1 MGYNSMKM
9 LSLASGIIILLFGL
23 MMKTYSPSTTVLQ
36 YVSDSENISYYVR
49 LALDRGTVGLF
60 FFPIALLLSSLIL
73 DIHRNVTYYKN
84 HKNMEKMQLERGK
97 MKADAANTADH
108 IREWRLKE
116 EKKMEDEITILTAEH
131 DKDVLRITTLYNTKH
146 EELEGNLKQ
155 EMVRRVE
162 IEELIHKLSMQT
174 PEDSSESKRITK
186 QLKDLNQQRKEI
198 VNRIDHINDELTE
211 LTVQFRNNKM
221 HIHEKIEKL
230 KREKRAKLK
239 QRLDKRL
246 REQDRRLKRKYRKT
260 YDKNM
265 PVKMQCRVLVTKNK
279 FDQAYAQHG
288 SHMATERLLTN
299 RLKNAKSEVF
309 DEHKKIMDKL
319 QDNHVQSK
327 QKMIDD
333 HEEMIGNYQDRL
345 EDLRVDKN
353 INEDQI
359 RNLEEACNKQKN
371 ALLQELGKE
380 KFDEH
385 MKLLERIK
393 RRKLELQKET
403 AQLNETAKAES
414 WNAERLNEEINALH
428 SQHKAET
435 KLALDAA
442 NSRHS
447 EAHNRLMQRLMK
459 VKATEAKSIGALEAV
474 GQGSPEQIDAI
485 HGKAADE
492 IKDILEGSGFDGE
505 VVTDAILKS
514 MYDLNVQE
522 NDALRHMKEDKSLDS
537 NELTQRVQAIRDR
550 TEIEAATISA
560 QISKN
565 HEKHNEKLLKRLA
578 ARKQKEAVEITGAIN
593 LAQITGKSKE
603 EVQAE
608 IALIK
613 ERAEKDISGL
623 MKNIGM
629 RSDKKHQKLMER
641 LANRK
646 AKEIHNIEE
655 IRQAAQI
662 NGDSVESVNS
672 KIEAVKLAVEK
683 DTSILVQAL
692 ADRGNKQ
699 KEKQSNKIARAINKL
714 AEISI
719 LEDKAKSKMEELE
732 GHENAMESRIQ
743 DMENQHKNEMEGLN
757 RKLKEEKNAQQDS
770 LQKRLRERRQNARKA
785 GVSKAERRQIEQETK
800 TIEDLAKTRRLREE
814 AEEDLKQISAEFD
827 HHQEELAKHMAI
839 EKEQQKA
846 NIEARL
852 RRRRSRNAAAGKK
865 KGADNDKSARH
876 LNALLETR
884 KRMEQDILRRAYE
897 RMSKG
902 GLTSEQQLRALLQD
916 VQRVVGQSV
925 TKQLISGKIAPPQ
938 LQKPSKEALEEAKKV
953 TNS

>member
-1 MGYNSMKM
+1 MG
-9 LSLASGIIILLFGL
+9 
-23 MMKTYSPSTTVLQ
+23 
-36 YVSDSENISYYVR
+36 
-49 LALDRGTVGLF
+49 
-60 FFPIALLLSSLIL
+60 
-73 DIHRNVTYYKN
+73 
-84 HKNMEKMQLERGK
+84 
-97 MKADAANTADH
+97 
-108 IREWRLKE
+108 
-116 EKKMEDEITILTAEH
+116 
-131 DKDVLRITTLYNTKH
+131 
-146 EELEGNLKQ
+146 
-155 EMVRRVE
+155 
-162 IEELIHKLSMQT
+162 
-174 PEDSSESKRITK
+174 
-186 QLKDLNQQRKEI
+186 
-198 VNRIDHINDELTE
+198 
-211 LTVQFRNNKM
+211 
-221 HIHEKIEKL
+221 
-230 KREKRAKLK
+230 
-239 QRLDKRL
+239 
-246 REQDRRLKRKYRKT
+246 
-260 YDKNM
+260 
-265 PVKMQCRVLVTKNK
+265 
-279 FDQAYAQHG
+279 
-288 SHMATERLLTN
+288 
-299 RLKNAKSEVF
+299 
-309 DEHKKIMDKL
+309 IMDKL

-359 RNLEEACNKQKN
+359 RNLEEACDKQKN

-385 MKLLERIK
+385 MNLLERIK
-393 RRKLELQKET
+393 RRKLELQKKE

-459 VKATEAKSIGALEAV
+459 VKATEAKSIGALETV
-474 GQGSPEQIDAI
+474 GQGSPEQIAAI

-492 IKDILEGSGFDGE
+492 IKEILEGSGFDGE

-514 MYDLNVQE
+514 MYDLNGQE

-537 NELTQRVQAIRDR
+537 NELAQRVQAIRDR

-593 LAQITGKSKE
+593 MGQITGKSKE

-629 RSDKKHQKLMER
+629 RADKKHQKLMER
-641 LANRK
+641 IANRK

-672 KIEAVKLAVEK
+672 KIEAVKLAAEK

-719 LEDKAKSKMEELE
+719 LEDKAK
-732 GHENAMESRIQ
+732 
-743 DMENQHKNEMEGLN
+743 NEMEGLN
-757 RKLKEEKNAQQDS
+757 LKLKEEKNAQQDS

-839 EKEQQKA
+839 KKVQQKA

>member
-1 MGYNSMKM
+1 MG
-9 LSLASGIIILLFGL
+9 
-23 MMKTYSPSTTVLQ
+23 
-36 YVSDSENISYYVR
+36 
-49 LALDRGTVGLF
+49 
-60 FFPIALLLSSLIL
+60 
-73 DIHRNVTYYKN
+73 
-84 HKNMEKMQLERGK
+84 
-97 MKADAANTADH
+97 
-108 IREWRLKE
+108 
-116 EKKMEDEITILTAEH
+116 
-131 DKDVLRITTLYNTKH
+131 
-146 EELEGNLKQ
+146 
-155 EMVRRVE
+155 
-162 IEELIHKLSMQT
+162 
-174 PEDSSESKRITK
+174 
-186 QLKDLNQQRKEI
+186 
-198 VNRIDHINDELTE
+198 
-211 LTVQFRNNKM
+211 
-221 HIHEKIEKL
+221 
-230 KREKRAKLK
+230 
-239 QRLDKRL
+239 
-246 REQDRRLKRKYRKT
+246 
-260 YDKNM
+260 
-265 PVKMQCRVLVTKNK
+265 VLVTKNK

-299 RLKNAKSEVF
+299 RLKNAKSGVF
-309 DEHKKIMDKL
+309 EEHKKVMDKL

-327 QKMIDD
+327 QSIIND
-333 HEEMIGNYQDRL
+333 HEEAVKNYQDRL

-359 RNLEEACNKQKN
+359 RNLEEACDKQKN

-393 RRKLELQKET
+393 RRKLELQKKDSP
-403 AQLNETAKAES
+403 AHETAKAES

-435 KLALDAA
+435 KLELDAA

-459 VKATEAKSIGALEAV
+459 VKATEAKSIGALETV
-474 GQGSPEQIDAI
+474 GQGSPEQIAAI

-492 IKDILEGSGFDGE
+492 IKEILEGSGFDGE
-505 VVTDAILKS
+505 VVTDSILKS
-514 MYDLNVQE
+514 MYDLNIQE

-537 NELTQRVQAIRDR
+537 NELAQRVQAIRDR

-565 HEKHNEKLLKRLA
+565 HAKRNQKLMQRLA

-593 LAQITGKSKE
+593 LAQITGKTKE

-608 IALIK
+608 IARIK
-613 ERAEKDISGL
+613 DRSEKDIDGL
-623 MKNIGM
+623 MKHLGM
-629 RSDKKHQKLMER
+629 RKDKKHQKLMER

-672 KIEAVKLAVEK
+672 KIEAVKLAAEK
-683 DTSILVQAL
+683 DTSILIQAL

-699 KEKQSNKIARAINKL
+699 KEKQSNKIARAMNKL

-785 GVSKAERRQIEQETK
+785 GVSKAERRQIEEETK

-925 TKQLISGKIAPPQ
+925 AKQLISGKIAPPQ

>member
-1 MGYNSMKM
+1 MGEDAK
-9 LSLASGIIILLFGL
+9 
-23 MMKTYSPSTTVLQ
+23 
-36 YVSDSENISYYVR
+36 EN
-49 LALDRGTVGLF
+49 
-60 FFPIALLLSSLIL
+60 
-73 DIHRNVTYYKN
+73 
-84 HKNMEKMQLERGK
+84 
-97 MKADAANTADH
+97 
-108 IREWRLKE
+108 
-116 EKKMEDEITILTAEH
+116 
-131 DKDVLRITTLYNTKH
+131 
-146 EELEGNLKQ
+146 
-155 EMVRRVE
+155 
-162 IEELIHKLSMQT
+162 
-174 PEDSSESKRITK
+174 KRITK
-186 QLKDLNQQRKEI
+186 QLKDLNKKRKDI
-198 VNRIDHINDELTE
+198 VGRVDHLNDELTE
-211 LTVQFRNNKM
+211 LTLEYRNNKM
-221 HIHEKIEKL
+221 KVHEKLEKT

-239 QRLDKRL
+239 QRLEKRL
-246 REQDRRLKRKYRKT
+246 RDQDKRMERKYKKT

-279 FDQAYAQHG
+279 FDEAYAKHG
-288 SHMATERLLTN
+288 SHLATERLLTK
-299 RLKNAKSEVF
+299 RLKNAKSELF
-309 DEHKKIMDKL
+309 EQHKNVMNGL
-319 QDNHVQSK
+319 QDGYLKTK
-327 QKMIDD
+327 QDMIDG
-333 HEEMIGNYQDRL
+333 HEKSIEEIENKL

-380 KFDEH
+380 KFDAH

-393 RRKLELQKET
+393 RLKKQLQQHEDELNKKAQAENWSNDKLNNEIKALRDAYQNEVKGV
-403 AQLNETAKAES
+403 LNAANT
-414 WNAERLNEEINALH
+414 RH
-428 SQHKAET
+428 
-435 KLALDAA
+435 DAA
-442 NSRHS
+442 HD
-447 EAHNRLMQRLMK
+447 RLMKRLMK
-459 VKATEAKSIGALEAV
+459 VKGEEAKNISALEAAD
-474 GQGSPEQIDAI
+474 QASPEQIAAM
-485 HGKAADE
+485 HAKADDE
-492 IKDILEGSGFDGE
+492 VKDILKKSGLDSD
-505 VVTDAILKS
+505 VVTAGVLHS
-514 MYDLNVQE
+514 MYDLKLQE
-522 NDALRHMKEDKSLDS
+522 NDALRHM
-537 NELTQRVQAIRDR
+537 NEGSSMSEGELARRVQAIHDR
-550 TEIEAATISA
+550 TAIEAATISA

-565 HEKHNEKLLKRLA
+565 HAKRDQKLMQRLA
-578 ARKQKEAVEITGAIN
+578 ARKQKEAIEITGAIN
-593 LAQITGKSKE
+593 LAQITGKTKE

-608 IALIK
+608 VASIK
-613 ERAEKDISGL
+613 ERSEKDIDGL
-623 MKNIGM
+623 MKHLGM
-629 RSDKKHQKLMER
+629 RKDKKHQKLMER
-641 LANRK
+641 IANRK

-672 KIEAVKLAVEK
+672 KIEAVKLAAEK
-683 DTSILVQAL
+683 DTSILIQAL

-699 KEKQSNKIARAINKL
+699 KEKQSNKIARAMNKL
-714 AEISI
+714 AEIPI
-719 LEDKAKSKMEELE
+719 LEDKAKSKMSELE

-785 GVSKAERRQIEQETK
+785 GVSKAERRQIEEETK

-865 KGADNDKSARH
+865 KGTDNDKSARH